1 MEPSGWPRAAL
12 GVLQLFTLGPKR
24 VDMSETRNYQK
35 ILVEDSGAVR
45 TITLNEPARKNP
57 LGPVVVNELLYALD
71 DARDD
76 ESVRVIVLTGAGDAF
91 SAGADL
97 KQLGGGGEGELP
109 LKGGFPD
116 LLLRFRELGK
126 PVIARVPGIAMGGG
140 LGMICAC
147 DFAIGSERAVLST
160 PEIKRGLFPF
170 MIMAVMSRVV
180 PRRRL
185 LQMMLLGEKL
195 SAQQALESGLLTHVV
210 PEDELDKAVN
220 ELAEQLAR
228 QSPTAMRLGLEAFH
242 RMSDQT
248 MAEAL
253 PLLEADLMKALSSE
267 DAREGLA
274 AFLQK
279 REPNF
284 TGR

>member
-1 MEPSGWPRAAL
+1 
-12 GVLQLFTLGPKR
+12 
-24 VDMSETRNYQK
+24 
-35 ILVEDSGAVR
+35 
-45 TITLNEPARKNP
+45 LNEPERKNP

-97 KQLGGGGEGELP
+97 KQLGGSGEGGLP
-109 LKGGFPD
+109 PKGGFPD

-170 MIMAVMSRVV
+170 MIMAVMIRVV

-195 SAQQALESGLLTHVV
+195 NAQQALDAGLLTHVV
-210 PEDELDKAVN
+210 PDERLDAAVE
-220 ELAEQLAR
+220 ELAAQIAR
-228 QSPTAMRLGLEAFH
+228 DSPTAMRLRLKIFN
-242 RMSDQT
+242 RMRDQT
-248 MAEAL
+248 MEEAL
-253 PLLEADLMKALSSE
+253 PELEADLMRALSSE
-267 DAREGLA
+267 DAREGLR
-274 AFLQK
+274 AFVEK